1 MPKNVDLSGDEGP
14 IVYLGFIED
23 RDKIK
28 HEFTNEEA
36 DTQKPSTSKD
46 INDEDSLPPWLVNK
60 LGGTPIFPLAGVD
73 LQELE
78 STLNLIKCK
87 QCMGICALVL
97 QMNSPIDESSFDR
110 VMQLYCCTAPNCSKR
125 SWFALRCML
134 DNKLSNKHIKIPDGF
149 NSDGIEICQ
158 DLEFGPILACKDR
171 SFFLPY
177 YISVIEEPSGREN
190 FAKNNLEALKL
201 ASKFSDPDLK
211 PAPIEEKY
219 KNLKNYKPPKPPA
232 ALSDLDDFEKFQM
245 ENLYSNDKDM
255 YRYYKRLSRY
265 QSQIVRYDWEGK
277 PLLNSSKIKLDVLP
291 CASCSSKRKY
301 EFQLMSASINYLEKE
316 GGGFDRDTLD
326 FTSVIV
332 HSCSKNCSKSKFSL
346 EDTYFMPDPDS
357 RIFNKVKQKMLAV
370 KLADKEPRK
379 SSDDVTGSMDQQ
391 GGDPTRDSANSPSKK
406 SGSSRTKK
414 KKNKNKNKK

>member
-1 MPKNVDLSGDEGP
+1 MPKNVDLSGDEEP
-14 IVYLGFIED
+14 IVYLGYIED
-23 RDKIK
+23 GDKIK
-28 HEFTNEEA
+28 HEFTKEKA
-36 DTQKPSTSKD
+36 DTPKPSTSKD
-46 INDEDSLPPWLVNK
+46 SDDEDSLPPWLVNK
-60 LGGTPIFPLAGVD
+60 LGGTPIFPLACVD

-78 STLNLIKCK
+78 SALNSMRCK
-87 QCMGICALVL
+87 QCKGVCALVL
-97 QMNSPIDESSFDR
+97 QMSSPIDDSQFDR
-110 VMQLYCCTAPNCSKR
+110 VMQLYCCTASNCNKR

-134 DNKLSNKHIKIPDGF
+134 DSKLPNKDIKIPDGF

-158 DLEFGPILACKDR
+158 DLEFGPILVCKDR

-177 YISVIEEPSGREN
+177 YVSVMEEPSGREN

-219 KNLKNYKPPKPPA
+219 KKLKNYKPPKPPA
-232 ALSDLDDFEKFQM
+232 ALSDLDNFEKFQM

-277 PLLNSSKIKLDVLP
+277 PLVNSSKVKLDVLP
-291 CASCSSKRKY
+291 CTICSSKRKY

-316 GGGFDRDTLD
+316 GGDFDRDTLD

-332 HSCSKNCSKSKFSL
+332 HSCSKNCSNSKFLL

-357 RIFNKVKQKMLAV
+357 RIFNKVRQKMLAV
-370 KLADKEPRK
+370 KLADKGPQN
-379 SSDDVTGSMDQQ
+379 SSVDVADSMGQQEDDAPKHS
-391 GGDPTRDSANSPSKK
+391 SNSPSKNI
-406 SGSSRTKK
+406 SSSRSKK
-414 KKNKNKNKK
+414 KKNKNKSKK